1 MRTGYARSPAAP
13 LPAYTPPVSP
23 QDSPSPEPF
32 SGVILA
38 GGFGARLGRDK
49 AAAEAAGRPLLHW
62 TAAALAAVSDDIVV
76 VARPG
81 QTLPPPA
88 GAVWRVARDARSE
101 AGPLA
106 GIEAGLKA
114 VRHDLAIVVATDM
127 PLLAPALLRA
137 VADACRGV
145 GVVMPVRDGRP
156 EPLLGAYRRAAG
168 PAATALLDEGER
180 RPRVLLERLPS
191 RRLDAE
197 ALRAHDAE
205 LASFGNVN
213 TAADLAR
220 VAGVLR
226 DREGRAA
233 ATISPTGGS
242 R

>member
-1 MRTGYARSPAAP
+1 MS
-13 LPAYTPPVSP
+13 S
-23 QDSPSPEPF
+23 QDPPSPEPF

-38 GGFGARLGRDK
+38 GGFGTRLGRDK

-62 TAAALAAVSDDIVV
+62 TAEAIEAVSDDVVV

-88 GAVWRVARDARSE
+88 GTAWRVARDARPES
-101 AGPLA
+101 GPLA
-106 GIEAGLKA
+106 GIEAGLGI

-127 PLLAPALLRA
+127 PLLVPALLRA
-137 VADACRGV
+137 VAAACRDV
-145 GVVMPVRDGRP
+145 DVVMPVRDGRP
-156 EPLLGAYRRAAG
+156 EPLLGAYRRAVAA
-168 PAATALLDEGER
+168 AATALLDAGER

-205 LASFGNVN
+205 LTSFGNVN

-226 DREGRAA
+226 DRRGRRG
-233 ATISPTGGS
+233 ATIGPTGGS

>member
-1 MRTGYARSPAAP
+1 MD
-13 LPAYTPPVSP
+13 P

-38 GGFGARLGRDK
+38 GGFGTRLGRDK
-49 AAAEAAGRPLLHW
+49 ALAEAAGRPLLHW
-62 TAAALAAVSDDIVV
+62 TAEALAAVSDDIVV

-88 GAVWRVARDARSE
+88 GTTWRVARDARSE

-106 GIEAGLKA
+106 GVEAGLGA

-127 PLLAPALLRA
+127 PLLVPALLRA
-137 VADACRGV
+137 VATACRDV
-145 GVVMPVRDGRP
+145 DVAMPVRDGRP
-156 EPLLGAYRRAAG
+156 EPLLAAYRRAAAA
-168 PAATALLDEGER
+168 AATALLDAGER
-180 RPRVLLERLPS
+180 RPRALLERLPS

-205 LASFGNVN
+205 LRSFHNVN

-226 DREGRAA
+226 DRRGRGA
-233 ATISPTGGS
+233 ATIGPTGGS